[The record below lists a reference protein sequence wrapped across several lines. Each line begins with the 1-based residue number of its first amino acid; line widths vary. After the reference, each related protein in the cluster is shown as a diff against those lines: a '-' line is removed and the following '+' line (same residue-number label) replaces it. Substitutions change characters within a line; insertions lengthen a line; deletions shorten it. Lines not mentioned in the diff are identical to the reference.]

1 MGEYAMRQAQRK
13 TAELMDEYGLTASA
27 QTRCLDL
34 ISEVGELVKEVLK
47 ATDYGNL
54 QEPVQNSRLEQEL
67 GDCAFSL
74 LALAEAMG
82 LDAEAALE
90 SAMDKYRARWRSRG
104 EIGSGR

>member
-1 MGEYAMRQAQRK
+1 MRQAQRK

-34 ISEVGELVKEVLK
+34 ISEVGELAKEVLK

-54 QEPVQNSRLEQEL
+54 QEP
-67 GDCAFSL
+67 
-74 LALAEAMG
+74 
-82 LDAEAALE
+82 DAEAALE
-90 SAMDKYRARWRSRG
+90 RAMDKYRARWRSRG